1 MGEAMTEEMK
11 AITLRAEELWNEGNM
26 SIADE
31 MYAPSN
37 VNHDPFLPEVNDLES
52 FKKYITQVREGMPD
66 FQVKIED
73 MIAEIDKL
81 ACRWVASG
89 THKKD
94 FFGIP
99 ASGKR
104 ATWTGMTIY
113 RFENGKIVEGWWN
126 KDTFAMLQQLGIIPT
141 Q

>member
-1 MGEAMTEEMK
+1 
-11 AITLRAEELWNEGNM
+11 
-26 SIADE
+26 
-31 MYAPSN
+31 
-37 VNHDPFLPEVNDLES
+37 
-52 FKKYITQVREGMPD
+52 
-66 FQVKIED
+66 
-73 MIAEIDKL
+73 
-81 ACRWVASG
+81 VASG

-99 ASGKR
+99 ASGKK

-113 RFENGKIVEGWWN
+113 RFENGKIVESWWN

>member
-31 MYAPSN
+31 MYAPSF

-66 FQVKIED
+66 FHVKIED
-73 MIAEIDKL
+73 MIAENNKL

-99 ASGKR
+99 ASGKK

-113 RFENGKIVEGWWN
+113 RFENGMIVEGWWN

>member
-11 AITLRAEELWNEGNM
+11 AITLRAEELWNKGNM
-26 SIADE
+26 SIADV
-31 MYAPSN
+31 MYAPSF

-66 FQVKIED
+66 FHVKIED
-73 MIAEIDKL
+73 MIAENNKL

-99 ASGKR
+99 ASGKK

-126 KDTFAMLQQLGIIPT
+126 KDTFAMLQQLGIIPKG
-141 Q
+141 

>member
-1 MGEAMTEEMK
+1 MTEEMK
-11 AITLRAEELWNEGNM
+11 AITLRAEQLRNEGNI

-31 MYAPSN
+31 MYAISF

-73 MIAEIDKL
+73 MIAENDKL

-99 ASGKR
+99 ATGKK
-104 ATWTGMTIY
+104 ATWTGVTIY
-113 RFENGKIVEGWWN
+113 RFDSDKIVEAWWSE
-126 KDTFAMLQQLGIIPT
+126 DALGMLQQLGVIPT
-141 Q
+141 E